1 NCYGRTC
8 IWSFVPTVLW
18 GLYYPLYYEAIK
30 RTVMVEPAS
39 GASSPQYCGDYT
51 IHCTTRPSKELLWS
65 NLHLELRP
73 HSTVGIILSIVLRG
87 HQKNCYGRTCIWSFV
102 PTVLWGLYYPL
113 YYEAIKRTVM
123 VEPASGASS
132 TQYCGDFTINC

>member
-1 NCYGRTC
+1 TG
-8 IWSFVPTVLW
+8 I
-18 GLYYPLYYEAIK
+18 
-30 RTVMVEPAS
+30 EPVS
-39 GASSPQYCGDYT
+39 GASET
-51 IHCTTRPSKELLWS
+51 L
-65 NLHLELRP
+65 
-73 HSTVGIILSIVLRG
+73 ILSIVLRG

-132 TQYCGDFTINC
+132 PQYCEDYTINCTTRPSKELLWSNLHLELILHSTVRNTLSIVLRVHQKNCYDR